1 MDCMIGGVRCHYA
14 QQGQGR
20 DVLLLHGWGGNIES
34 WLPVT
39 EHLAKKCRVTVLDL
53 SLIHI

>member
-1 MDCMIGGVRCHYA
+1 MDCMIGGVCCHYA

-39 EHLAKKCRVTVLDL
+39 EHLAK
-53 SLIHI
+53 